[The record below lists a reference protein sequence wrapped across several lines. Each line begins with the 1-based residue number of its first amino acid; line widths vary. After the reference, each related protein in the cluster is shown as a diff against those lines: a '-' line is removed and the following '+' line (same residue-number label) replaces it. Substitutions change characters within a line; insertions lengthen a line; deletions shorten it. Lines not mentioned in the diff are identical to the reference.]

1 MLYMFYKSQIKYYIT
16 WIIYINKLITMTN
29 FKINNI
35 TLKKFNSN
43 NKSYT
48 NINYTIFITNLN
60 ITLTITKQYINN
72 QIKNYLIDDHNLL
85 TNNLYNQLIT
95 FINSQY

>member
-1 MLYMFYKSQIKYYIT
+1 VDNN
-16 WIIYINKLITMTN
+16 NKLTTMTN
-29 FKINNI
+29 FNI
-35 TLKKFNSN
+35 TNITFKKFNSN

-60 ITLTITKQYINN
+60 ITLTLTKQYINN
-72 QIKNYLIDDHNLL
+72 KIKNYLIDDHNLL
-85 TNNLYNQLIT
+85 TNNLYNSLIT

>member
-1 MLYMFYKSQIKYYIT
+1 MS
-16 WIIYINKLITMTN
+16 N

-60 ITLTITKQYINN
+60 ITLTLTKQYINN

>member
-1 MLYMFYKSQIKYYIT
+1 MDNNNKST
-16 WIIYINKLITMTN
+16 TMTN
-29 FKINNI
+29 FNITNI
-35 TLKKFNSN
+35 TLKKFNLN

-60 ITLTITKQYINN
+60 ITLTLTKQYINN
-72 QIKNYLIDDHNLL
+72 KIKNYLIDDHNLL
-85 TNNLYNQLIT
+85 TNNLYNSLIT

>member
-1 MLYMFYKSQIKYYIT
+1 MDNN
-16 WIIYINKLITMTN
+16 NKLTTMTN
-29 FKINNI
+29 FNI
-35 TLKKFNSN
+35 TNITFKKFNSN

-60 ITLTITKQYINN
+60 ITLTLTKQYINN
-72 QIKNYLIDDHNLL
+72 KIKNYIIDDHNLL

>member
-1 MLYMFYKSQIKYYIT
+1 
-16 WIIYINKLITMTN
+16 MTN
-29 FKINNI
+29 FNI
-35 TLKKFNSN
+35 TNITFKKFNSN

-60 ITLTITKQYINN
+60 ITLTLTKQYINN
-72 QIKNYLIDDHNLL
+72 KIKNYLIDDHNLL
-85 TNNLYNQLIT
+85 TNNLYNSLIT

>member
-1 MLYMFYKSQIKYYIT
+1 MDNN
-16 WIIYINKLITMTN
+16 NKLTTMTN
-29 FKINNI
+29 FNI
-35 TLKKFNSN
+35 TNITFKKFNSN

-60 ITLTITKQYINN
+60 ITLTLTKQYINN
-72 QIKNYLIDDHNLL
+72 KIKNYLIDDHNLL
-85 TNNLYNQLIT
+85 TNNLYNSLIT

>member
-1 MLYMFYKSQIKYYIT
+1 
-16 WIIYINKLITMTN
+16 MTN
-29 FKINNI
+29 FNITNI

-48 NINYTIFITNLN
+48 NINYTIFINDLN
-60 ITLTITKQYINN
+60 ITLTLTKQYINN
-72 QIKNYLIDDHNLL
+72 KIKNYLIDDHNLL
-85 TNNLYNQLIT
+85 TNNLYNSLIT

>member
-1 MLYMFYKSQIKYYIT
+1 MS
-16 WIIYINKLITMTN
+16 N
-29 FKINNI
+29 FTIQNI
-35 TLKKFNSN
+35 SLNKFNSN
-43 NKSYT
+43 NKNYT
-48 NINYTIFITNLN
+48 NLNYTIFISNLN
-60 ITLTITKQYINN
+60 ITLNITKQYINN

>member
-1 MLYMFYKSQIKYYIT
+1 
-16 WIIYINKLITMTN
+16 MTN
-29 FKINNI
+29 FNITNI

-60 ITLTITKQYINN
+60 ITLTLTKQYINN
-72 QIKNYLIDDHNLL
+72 KIKLATEFHMYD
-85 TNNLYNQLIT
+85 
-95 FINSQY
+95 

>member
-1 MLYMFYKSQIKYYIT
+1 MS
-16 WIIYINKLITMTN
+16 N
-29 FKINNI
+29 FNI
-35 TLKKFNSN
+35 TNISLKKFNSN

-60 ITLTITKQYINN
+60 ITLTLTKQYINN
-72 QIKNYLIDDHNLL
+72 KIKNYIIDDHNLL

>member
-1 MLYMFYKSQIKYYIT
+1 
-16 WIIYINKLITMTN
+16 MTN

-60 ITLTITKQYINN
+60 ISLTLTKQYINN

>member
-1 MLYMFYKSQIKYYIT
+1 
-16 WIIYINKLITMTN
+16 MTN
-29 FKINNI
+29 FNITNI

-48 NINYTIFITNLN
+48 NINYTIFINDLN
-60 ITLTITKQYINN
+60 ITLTLTKQYINN
-72 QIKNYLIDDHNLL
+72 KIKNYLIEDHNLL
-85 TNNLYNQLIT
+85 TNNLYNSLIT

>member
-1 MLYMFYKSQIKYYIT
+1 
-16 WIIYINKLITMTN
+16 MTN

-35 TLKKFNSN
+35 SLKKFNNN

>member
-1 MLYMFYKSQIKYYIT
+1 
-16 WIIYINKLITMTN
+16 MTN

-60 ITLTITKQYINN
+60 ITLTLTKQYINN

>member
-1 MLYMFYKSQIKYYIT
+1 
-16 WIIYINKLITMTN
+16 MTN
-29 FKINNI
+29 FNITNI

-60 ITLTITKQYINN
+60 ITLTLTKQYINN
-72 QIKNYLIDDHNLL
+72 KIKNYLIDDHNLL
-85 TNNLYNQLIT
+85 TNNLYNSLIT